1 MHDAVRARI
10 VAAILHLHAN
20 ARGKFLTRTNGGQG
34 GRRARL
40 GAKHVGHSAFRH
52 HFDARIHLGIG
63 NGIDSG
69 GATGHND
76 ASKIVRAQ
84 RLAHGLARFLFSLA
98 RNGARVHHN
107 EIGCFNGHFSPTVR
121 NKGGCEIVAFDTVH
135 LATKVHHMESGC
147 IIFSLF
153 QQRHSLH
160 SAIDGNQTAL
170 NRFRQPVYPKR
181 KRKSRDNKKA
191 PSSMPGAFM
200 FAS

>member
-1 MHDAVRARI
+1 MWHAHARHARCSTCTHCCSHLAPSRQRAWEIPHPHEWRP
-10 VAAILHLHAN
+10 
-20 ARGKFLTRTNGGQG
+20 
-34 GRRARL
+34 RRATCSP
-40 GAKHVGHSAFRH
+40 GNQ
-52 HFDARIHLGIG
+52 AR
-63 NGIDSG
+63 
-69 GATGHND
+69 
-76 ASKIVRAQ
+76 RPQ

-98 RNGARVHHN
+98 RNGTRVHHN

-121 NKGGCEIVAFDTVH
+121 NKGGCEIVTFDTVH

-181 KRKSRDNKKA
+181 KRKSRNNKKA

-200 FAS
+200 LAS